1 MSQLADAVADTLDRL
16 SKAASAMGRT
26 LTLSPDDILL
36 REPLHGFGA
45 PGLWSTNRT
54 CRLVKTRDGWIAV
67 NLAREEDRDSVPA
80 WTGCALDADPWDVV
94 VEYART
100 QTAQELLACAI
111 ALHLPVAIAGEAKP
125 AEPPI
130 WTGALRRTRR
140 PKALDLSA
148 LWAGPLCGGLL
159 AKAGLDV
166 TRIDNT
172 TRPDPTARVAPRFDA
187 WLNGDKH
194 RCEMALDDPR
204 LTDLIADADVL
215 ITSGRPHAL
224 ARKGLSEAR
233 LATLHPG
240 LIWVAVTAHGWRGD
254 DALRVGFGDDAAAAG
269 GLLAGTREAP
279 MFMGDALA
287 DPLTGLEAA
296 TGVIEALIEGKCG
309 LIDAALAPTA
319 ATYAKR
325 TGLR

>member
-16 SKAASAMGRT
+16 SKAARAMGHT

-36 REPLHGFGA
+36 REPLQGFGA

-54 CRLVKTRDGWIAV
+54 CRLVKARDGWIAV
-67 NLAREEDRDSVPA
+67 NLAREEDRDSIPA
-80 WTGCALDADPWDVV
+80 WTGCALDADPWEAV
-94 VEYART
+94 VEHART
-100 QTAQELLACAI
+100 QTAQELLTSAI
-111 ALHLPVAIAGEAKP
+111 TLHLPVAIVGEAYP
-125 AEPPI
+125 AGPPI
-130 WTGALRRTRR
+130 LTGTVRRTRR
-140 PKALDLSA
+140 PRVLDLSA

-166 TRIDNT
+166 TRIDNMA
-172 TRPDPTARVAPRFDA
+172 RPDPTARVAPRFDA

-194 RCEMALDDPR
+194 RREMALDDPR

-233 LATLHPG
+233 LATLHPD

-254 DALRVGFGDDAAAAG
+254 AALRVGFGDDAAAAG

-296 TGVIEALIEGKCG
+296 IYALEALIEGKCG
-309 LIDAALAPTA
+309 MIDAALAPIA
-319 ATYAKR
+319 ATFAR
-325 TGLR
+325 RIGLR